1 MRTVRTVIVVAAL
14 LAHAGSAWP
23 QTRASEVLI
32 PAGPFH
38 GVHGLAFAADGTLLA
53 ADIMGMTV
61 HAVNVANGARRVL
74 VGPTAGMADDVAVA
88 PPGTPNAGTVVW
100 TGVAVG
106 RLYARDTSGKVR
118 VVAENLPAIN
128 TVGFA
133 PDGPLYATQFDDR
146 GNVLWRI
153 DLSGGGAHE
162 KVWEDTKG
170 LNGFVIAPDG
180 YLYGPQADLGRVIR
194 LDLNTLD
201 IKVIATGFTWPTGVK
216 MDLSGGPNDGT
227 LYAVDFE
234 AGALHRID
242 KGSGAVETLAMLEPG
257 LDNLAVGPNGKVY
270 VSSITRNGIFEVDPA
285 TRIVRAVAQG
295 ALTAPGGVAVVD
307 GASESRGPLVFV
319 ADMFSLRAIDGR
331 TGAMRTLAW
340 PGKVSLY
347 PSNVS
352 AAVLNGRPAAVVTSW
367 FTGTL
372 AVLDGTSG
380 EVLRRETGL
389 AQPHDT
395 VMLADGA
402 ILVAETGAKRLTHV
416 APDGA
421 RTARPMVFN
430 APVGLA
436 LAANGAVFVT
446 DAGTGQVLRSAPP
459 FDAVTVVAGG
469 LGRPEGIAV
478 MPDGRLAVVDSA
490 RGEVAAIDPATGAKD
505 ELVTLVALI
514 PTAPAPFA
522 PTWIHNG
529 VAAGADGTLY
539 LPSDR
544 QAALYRIVTKR

>member
-1 MRTVRTVIVVAAL
+1 MRLALGLALALSTAAP
-14 LAHAGSAWP
+14 AAA

-38 GVHGLAFAADGTLLA
+38 GVHGLAFTADGTLLA

-61 HAVNVANGARRVL
+61 HAVNVANGTRRVF
-74 VGPTAGMADDVAVA
+74 VGPTEGMADDVAVA
-88 PPGTPNAGTVVW
+88 PPNTPHAGTVAW

-106 RLYARDTSGKVR
+106 RLYARDPGGKAR
-118 VVAENLPAIN
+118 LVAENLPNIN

-133 PDGPLYATQFDDR
+133 PDGTLYATQI
-146 GNVLWRI
+146 GATANALWRI
-153 DLSGGGAHE
+153 DLSGAGGHE
-162 KVWEDTKG
+162 KVWDGTAG

-180 YLYGPQADLGRVIR
+180 YLYGPQAELGRVIR
-194 LDLNTLD
+194 LDLATLD
-201 IKVIATGFTWPTGVK
+201 FKVIAEGFTWPTGVK
-216 MDLSGGPNDGT
+216 MDLSGGPNTGA

-234 AGALHRID
+234 AGSVHRID
-242 KGSGAVETLAMLEPG
+242 KDTGAVETLAVLEPG

-270 VSSITRNGIFEVDPA
+270 VSSITRNGIFEIDPGLKA
-285 TRIVRAVAQG
+285 VRAVVQG
-295 ALTAPGGVAVVD
+295 RLTAPGGVAVVD
-307 GASESRGPLVFV
+307 GAGTAGGPLVFV
-319 ADMFSLRAIDGR
+319 ADMFSLRAVDGR
-331 TGAMRTLAW
+331 TGEMRTLAW

-352 AAVLNGRPAAVVTSW
+352 AAVVNGRPTAVVTSW

-380 EVLRRETGL
+380 EVIRRETGL

-416 APDGA
+416 APDGI
-421 RTARPMVFN
+421 RTPRPMAFT

-436 LAANGAVFVT
+436 LAADGAVFVT

-469 LGRPEGIAV
+469 FGRPEGVAV
-478 MPDGRLAVVDSA
+478 MPDGTLAVVDSA
-490 RGEVAAIDPATGAKD
+490 RGEVARVDPANGTKD
-505 ELVTLVALI
+505 EMVTLVALI
-514 PTAPAPFA
+514 AAAPAPFA
-522 PTWIHNG
+522 ATWIHNG